1 MVSGFFFVYVVLSE
15 SLDSYLFS
23 EEVFFRGEHD
33 VVLVKWLAVLQF
45 VFYLYHSPAMTLLL
59 FGWGCTKV
67 KNIHVYEKFIASAS
81 NCTFFKKRKE
91 EEDEKDITRIDLYN
105 T

>member
-1 MVSGFFFVYVVLSE
+1 
-15 SLDSYLFS
+15 
-23 EEVFFRGEHD
+23 
-33 VVLVKWLAVLQF
+33 
-45 VFYLYHSPAMTLLL
+45 MTLLL